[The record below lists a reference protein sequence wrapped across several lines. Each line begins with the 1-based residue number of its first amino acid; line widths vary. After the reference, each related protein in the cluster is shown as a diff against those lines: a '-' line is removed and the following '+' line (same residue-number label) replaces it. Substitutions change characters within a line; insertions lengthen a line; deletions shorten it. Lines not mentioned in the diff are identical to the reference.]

1 MGFETGPRRF
11 PQNSEFSSMTSDSKD
26 AVDASRPKG
35 VRGVLAVGEHAIK
48 KPEIFQLNNV

>member
-1 MGFETGPRRF
+1 
-11 PQNSEFSSMTSDSKD
+11 MTSDSKD